1 MPQSQVSLRFQTIK
15 NISDQIY
22 SDQGIRKFLFVAALE
37 ARKAI
42 KCDRVSILH
51 FPKPLENYAVVIAES
66 TGVDQFTILGKSFK
80 DEYIVN
86 PPAKLSVTADIAIQ
100 GTNACKQL
108 LKSLE
113 LRACIT
119 VSIYVDGV
127 RWGILMCQHITPFTW
142 KDIDALLALDIC
154 EYIGVA
160 IKQIHAFEIVKTKE
174 RYLGAMSEITEIAS
188 MLTWGDESAVTFKSL
203 IKVSLQ
209 IMTDALK
216 ANRCLVFKGFKCIA
230 WWGSA
235 EPPITDY
242 NGLKSILY
250 PLSQNIL
257 IQDQVINLEPDLKD
271 FLSCQKV
278 KSVVFIPIWVVGKY
292 WGFIQ
297 IDNYQLNWTELETSS
312 FRKIAFMI
320 GNAIAQK
327 EINDVLNSS
336 LEEVIDK
343 APIVLYRLNAAG
355 EFTFCKGKGLEDI
368 TMFHGEQ
375 IGKNILEEH
384 PDCPAITRFF
394 KKALITPKHSGII
407 EFHGT
412 TFHNHTVLLSSG
424 ELVGVA
430 IDFTEQFTAQKDLE
444 HIIYAISHDLKEPIR
459 AIANNQKLIEK
470 RLAAINI
477 EDGEIKS
484 RLARGFGSIKRM
496 STLIDEQL
504 ELSRINSTKKPFENH
519 NSSEIIAESLELV
532 SERISKNGTEIKFI
546 SPFPTVQCDK
556 LQIVQLFQNLIS
568 NAIKFYVPTDNAVPT
583 IWIGCQ
589 MRGTR
594 FWQFSIAD
602 NGIGI
607 EEAYYKQIFDI
618 WKRLHDESE
627 FPGTGMGLA
636 LCAKIVKRHKGTIWV
651 ESEGKGQGSTFYFTL
666 PVGDPNLLFSD
677 ISAIDYGN

>member
-22 SDQGIRKFLFVAALE
+22 SDQGIRKFLFVAAFE

-51 FPKPLENYAVVIAES
+51 FPKPLENYAVVVAES
-66 TGVDQFTILGKSFK
+66 TGVDQFTILGKIFK

-86 PPAKLSVTADIAIQ
+86 PPEKLSVTANIATH
-100 GTNACKQL
+100 GTNACKEL
-108 LKSLE
+108 LSSLE
-113 LRACIT
+113 LRACIAAT
-119 VSIYVDGV
+119 IYVDGA
-127 RWGILMCQHITPFTW
+127 RWGILLCQNITPFAW

-160 IKQIHAFEIVKTKE
+160 TKQIDAFEIIKDKE
-174 RYLGAMSEITEIAS
+174 RYLGAMSEIAEITS
-188 MLTWGDESAVTFKSL
+188 MLTWGDESTITFKSL

-209 IMTDALK
+209 IIADVLR
-216 ANRCLVFKGFKCIA
+216 ANKCSVFKDFKCVA
-230 WWGSA
+230 WWGMESS
-235 EPPITDY
+235 ITDY
-242 NGLKSILY
+242 NPLKSILY

-257 IQDQVINLEPDLKD
+257 IQDRVMNLETDLKD

-278 KSVVFIPIWVVGKY
+278 KSVVFIPIMVASKY

-297 IDNYQLNWTELETSS
+297 IDNYQLTWTELETSI
-312 FRKIAFMI
+312 FRKIASMI

-343 APIVLYRLNAAG
+343 APIVLYRLNATG

-375 IGKNILEEH
+375 IGKNIFEEY

-394 KKALITPKHSGII
+394 KKALVTPKHSGII

-470 RLAAINI
+470 RLVAINI

-504 ELSRINSTKKPFENH
+504 ELSRINSTKKPFENQD
-519 NSSEIIAESLELV
+519 SSQIIAESLELL
-532 SERISKNGTEIKFI
+532 SERISKSGTAIKFI

-568 NAIKFYVPTDNAVPT
+568 NAIKFYVPTDNELPT

-594 FWQFSIAD
+594 FWQFSVAD

-651 ESEGKGQGSTFYFTL
+651 ESEGQGQGSTFYFTL

-677 ISAIDYGN
+677 ISALDYGN